1 MAEKELKSNILLSE
15 SGQETKKKRKL
26 NEEEKHKPMTV
37 LVDIFIS
44 LLTKS
49 SQFLRV
55 TVNNL
60 FEQLIPYVD
69 ATDISHLLEV
79 ISKPDIEYI
88 EDTQGQATSA

>member
-1 MAEKELKSNILLSE
+1 
-15 SGQETKKKRKL
+15 
-26 NEEEKHKPMTV
+26 MTV

-69 ATDISHLLEV
+69 TTDISHLLEV

>member
-1 MAEKELKSNILLSE
+1 
-15 SGQETKKKRKL
+15 
-26 NEEEKHKPMTV
+26 MTV

-69 ATDISHLLEV
+69 ATDINHLLEV